1 MTAEILNATALDILM
16 SIKDADCDRWL
27 DYEPRLSSEGR
38 GTLISNCLDLGHQ
51 KFGGLFLSSG
61 DLIRCNSI
69 RKTVQAQHKH
79 IPRERDGHH
88 SCDSEP

>member
-16 SIKDADCDRWL
+16 SIKDGDCDPWL
-27 DYEPRLSSEGR
+27 DYEPRLCGKGR
-38 GTLISNCLDLGHQ
+38 VTSFHETDLGHQ

-69 RKTVQAQHKH
+69 RETVQAQHEH
-79 IPRERDGHH
+79 VPRQRDGHH
-88 SCDSEP
+88 SRDSEP